1 MNESREQDKIEKIRK
16 YILKSGYPLEIEIG
30 GILRKS
36 GWLVIN
42 QCPYLD
48 KETKKVRTADILA
61 IKMNFPS
68 AKLGLPLLIECKKSE
83 KHEWVFHTQQ
93 KENEFLPLLGTLLD
107 VVKKITNPAISDKLQ
122 ELLTN
127 ASIGD
132 LLGLDTRSSRLL
144 GKLTGLHVLN
154 KNTKIGVFNV
164 VPNSKDDFFEA
175 TQQINS
181 EIENLSEAMKAFI
194 IFPII
199 VFDGDMYEFY
209 EEGGAMKIL
218 PINHVQHILF
228 RPKLSPYLI
237 DVVKKSYFS
246 EFLKTIEADFR
257 ILAEIASYER
267 EVFSDRNHASKSEQT
282 TQAEVK
288 RKEGVTP

>member
-1 MNESREQDKIEKIRK
+1 MNESRELDKIKKIRE
-16 YILKSGYPLEIEIG
+16 YIMKSGYPLEIEIG
-30 GILRKS
+30 GILRKN

-42 QCPYLD
+42 QWPYFD
-48 KETKKVRTADILA
+48 KETKKVRTVDILA
-61 IKMNFPS
+61 MKTNS
-68 AKLGLPLLIECKKSE
+68 LSTKLGLPLLIECKKSE
-83 KHEWVFHTQQ
+83 KHEWVFHTQL
-93 KENEFLPLLGTLLD
+93 KENEFLPLIGTLSD
-107 VVKKITNPAISDKLQ
+107 VVKKITKPAIVDKLQ

-144 GKLTGLHVLN
+144 GRLTGLHVLN

-164 VPNSKDDFFEA
+164 VPNSKNDFFEA

-181 EIENLSEAMKAFI
+181 DIENLSEALKTFI
-194 IFPII
+194 IFPVI

-209 EEGGAMKIL
+209 EEGGEMKVL

-228 RPKLSPYLI
+228 GRELSPYLI

-246 EFLKTIEADFR
+246 EFLKTIEADFQV
-257 ILAEIASYER
+257 LAEIASYER
-267 EVFSDRNHASKSEQT
+267 EVFSDRNQPSKSGQT
-282 TQAEVK
+282 YQTNPDKQ
-288 RKEGVTP
+288 EGVEP